1 MLRCDSASFL
11 EFVGMRVSQVKSLS
25 SPEKEWFWIPGD
37 CNLADMGTR
46 PNVELGDLQGGT
58 DYQEGMPW
66 TRSPEEDWPARQEFS
81 NPPPEERRKDVAVVA
96 GALEKTV
103 LVTKCGSL
111 KKLLNIYAYVLRTAR
126 KWRVYKRGRAGERQ
140 IVSSPGPD
148 ETEAAELLL
157 VQKPQEDISMDHI
170 PSLLPETIVVRD
182 KLGFERKII
191 RVGGRVKAKYRI
203 GYDKDG
209 VPVLPSRCCLSDMY
223 LQQAHEVDH
232 GSVNSM
238 VMRTRSRV
246 WIIQGAKAAQ
256 RIKNSCYKCRLLWK
270 PLQKQKMS
278 PLP

>member
-46 PNVELGDLQGGT
+46 PNVEPGDLQGGT

-111 KKLLNIYAYVLRTAR
+111 KKLLNIYAYVLRAAR